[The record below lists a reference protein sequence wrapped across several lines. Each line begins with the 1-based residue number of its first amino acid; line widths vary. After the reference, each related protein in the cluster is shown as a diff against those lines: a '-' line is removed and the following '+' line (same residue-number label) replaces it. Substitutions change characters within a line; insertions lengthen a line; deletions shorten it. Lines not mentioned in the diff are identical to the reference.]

1 MHVEAVEPSD
11 HALVVDD
18 LIATGSS
25 LCAAMNLL
33 VNHFVKVWMLA
44 VYSNILIHLIP
55 TSSWSKKICDIT
67 WFILNFTLKYQRCVI

>member
-11 HALVVDD
+11 HALAVDD

-33 VNHFVKVWMLA
+33 VNHFAKV
-44 VYSNILIHLIP
+44 
-55 TSSWSKKICDIT
+55 
-67 WFILNFTLKYQRCVI
+67 